1 MTEYNEFRVVLSP
14 SLQEAGKWS
23 VLLEECPVQ
32 NLVGAKGNAQTEV
45 TIQQLQKLR
54 SRHGW
59 PNDLELKAIG
69 HNVWQS
75 LMTPKLEAAFEAGLE
90 ASQEEGKGMR
100 LVFSI
105 IGQDSQPAGGETIR
119 MPELPLEA
127 LYQPENGFLATNTS
141 TPISRSL
148 KFRPDREPLR
158 TGLPLRILVVVA
170 TPSDKPDA
178 DMGAEKTALQ
188 QALKKLL
195 DLGSVEIEFCDPPT
209 RAELTSRLDKKF
221 HVLHFIGHGAFDI
234 VGDDPSPRPH
244 LCLEDDNQLSDPLDA
259 ETLDILLQGNDI
271 RLVVITACS
280 SAAPTPD
287 EVAETVAPF
296 DGLAQRLVG
305 INSGVS
311 AAVAMQF
318 DLESDAA
325 VLFSKVFYTNM
336 LDSRRKLD
344 EILTNCRKALAGKM
358 NAGHRAWV
366 TPVIYWRA
374 REGKVFDIVPVMR
387 TLDEQV
393 LRDLKQID
401 LELEI
406 YYKHIRYMNSQPEEV
421 RLAIATLLS
430 DMQKKVDERLVQ
442 RGALLGETVRLKAG
456 AARAGENL
464 TCQLNLRLRQPA
476 VIGDLRIKLRY
487 PTDKLTLVSVES
499 GLQTA
504 ASPPLISD
512 LPVGNLVVAIQDA
525 SQGAPW
531 DPDEFELAKITFQIQ
546 AGAKEPIVEIPI
558 VEVQVEKDGVEGA
571 LEALNGVVF
580 VN

>member
-14 SLQEAGKWS
+14 SLVEAGKWS

-32 NLVGAKGNAQTEV
+32 NLVGAKGTTQAEV
-45 TIQQLQKLR
+45 TTVQLQKLR

-69 HNVWQS
+69 ASVWQT

-90 ASQEEGKGMR
+90 ASQEDGKGMR

-105 IGQDSQPAGGETIR
+105 IGQDSQPSGGANIR
-119 MPELPLEA
+119 MQELPLEA
-127 LYQPENGFLATNTS
+127 LYQPGNGFLATNTG

-148 KFRPDREPLR
+148 KFRPDRDPLR

-170 TPSDKPDA
+170 TPTDKPAA
-178 DMGAEKTALQ
+178 DMEAEKTALQ
-188 QALKKLL
+188 QALQKLL
-195 DLGSVEIEFCDPPT
+195 ELGSVEIEFCDPPT
-209 RAELTSRLDKKF
+209 RAELTNRLEKKF

-244 LCLEDDNQLSDPLDA
+244 LCLEHDNQLSDPLDA

-287 EVAETVAPF
+287 DVAETVVPF
-296 DGLAQRLVG
+296 DGLAQRLVAG
-305 INSGVS
+305 NSGVS

-325 VLFSKVFYTNM
+325 VLFSKVFYTNL

-344 EILTNCRKALAGKM
+344 EILTNCRKALAGKK

-374 REGKVFDIVPVMR
+374 REGMVFDIVPVMR

-393 LRDLKQID
+393 LRDLKLID

-406 YYKHIRYMNSQPEEV
+406 YYKNIRYMNSQPEEV
-421 RLAIATLLS
+421 RLAIAPLLN
-430 DMQKKVDERLVQ
+430 DMQKKVDERLAQ

-456 AARAGENL
+456 AARAGENIA
-464 TCQLNLRLRQPA
+464 CQMNLRLRQPA
-476 VIGDLRIKLRY
+476 VIGDLRVKLRY
-487 PTDKLTLVSVES
+487 PTDKLTLVSVEP
-499 GLQTA
+499 GTQTEGN
-504 ASPPLISD
+504 PPLASD
-512 LPVGNLVVAIQDA
+512 LPVGNLVVALQNA

-546 AGAKEPIVEIPI
+546 AGVKEPIVEIPI
-558 VEVQVEKDGVEGA
+558 VEVQVEKDGLAQA